1 MIQDKIRH
9 SIELIQKAEK
19 LALKMQPEVGFHVGF
34 SGGKDSQVVLE
45 LCKMA
50 GVKYKAVYN
59 VTTNDAADTIRFIKR
74 EYPEVVFDIPE
85 QSYFQLIAKKG
96 MPTVFHRWCCELFK
110 EKKGAGFCVLTG
122 VRKEE
127 SLKRSKY
134 KEVARYDRRKQGREE
149 LDIDKMQENEFRC
162 VGGADKIMIYPILEW
177 SEREVWQFIKDRGLP
192 INPCY
197 QKHNRV
203 GCMICP
209 FAPPNNVRRY
219 LAAHPKQYQALLHA
233 IDKYIKKTE
242 DKSTFQ
248 NANDVLEWWLTKD
261 STQKYIQSKM
271 QTKLDFDE

>member
-1 MIQDKIRH
+1 MIQDKIKH
-9 SIELIQKAEK
+9 SIELIQKSER

-59 VTTNDAADTIRFIKR
+59 VTTNDAADTIRFMKR
-74 EYPEVVFDIPE
+74 EYPEVIFDIPE

-96 MPTVFHRWCCELFK
+96 MPTVFHRWCCDLFK
-110 EKKGAGFCVLTG
+110 ERKGAGFVVLTG

-127 SLKRSKY
+127 SLKRSQY

-177 SEREVWQFIKDRGLP
+177 TEREVWQFIRDRGLP

-219 LAAHPKQYQALLHA
+219 LVAHPKQHQALLHA
-233 IDKYIKKTE
+233 IDKYITKTDE
-242 DKSTFQ
+242 KSTFQ

-261 STQKYIQSKM
+261 STQKYIQSKA
-271 QTKLDFDE
+271 QIKLNFDE